1 MSVLWSKLES
11 PPFSTNI
18 ELLSCNNE
26 IWSIPTGY
34 LSRSDSIYQYS
45 FSTNKWIEIITKT
58 HAFNHATIDKQN
70 RLIYAQNADKE
81 LMEINLNT
89 KTIRKMQTIPNMVQ
103 SSIIIYANDNIHLFS
118 YGDISSDT
126 KYIIFD
132 KETHKYEERSTCSPR
147 CVGWS
152 FAFIKSKLCIV
163 TTVSDLTANTDPF
176 MAEFS
181 LTDYKWTKHIEIPFN
196 SAIVSTKND
205 QYIIF
210 MGGYDKTKALW
221 T

>member
-1 MSVLWSKLES
+1 MSGLWNKLKS
-11 PPFSTNI
+11 PPFSEYT

-26 IWSIPTGY
+26 IWIIPTG
-34 LSRSDSIYQYS
+34 SSSASDSIYQYS

-70 RLIYAQNADKE
+70 RLIYAQNIHRPKKQ
-81 LMEINLNT
+81 LIKINLNT
-89 KTIRKMQTIPNMVQ
+89 KAIQSTHTVPNMTQ
-103 SSIIIYANDNIHLFS
+103 SPIISANGNIHFFS
-118 YGDISSDT
+118 CT
-126 KYIIFD
+126 KYFIFD
-132 KETHKYEERSTCSPR
+132 KESHKLEKRATYSNRSAGFKCI
-147 CVGWS
+147 
-152 FAFIKSKLCIV
+152 FIKSKSCIM
-163 TTVSDLTANTDPF
+163 TTIIDHTIAEPSF
-176 MAEFS
+176 IAEFS
-181 LTDYKWTKHIEIPFN
+181 LMDYKWTKHVKIPFN